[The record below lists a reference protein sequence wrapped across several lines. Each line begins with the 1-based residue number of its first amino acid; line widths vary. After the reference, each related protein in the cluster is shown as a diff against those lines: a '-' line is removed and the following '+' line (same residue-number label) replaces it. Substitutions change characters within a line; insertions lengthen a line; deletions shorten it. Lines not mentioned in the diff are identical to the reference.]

1 MDWLAISG
9 IAICLI
15 GLAGIVHSLIRVMRL
30 RRAALP
36 DPELRDELLRL
47 VPINVG
53 SLLLA
58 VLGLCMLV
66 FGLML

>member
-1 MDWLAISG
+1 MDWLTISG
-9 IAICLI
+9 IAVC
-15 GLAGIVHSLIRVMRL
+15 LAGFAGVILSLIRAMRL
-30 RRAALP
+30 RKASLP
-36 DPELRDELLRL
+36 DPELRSELLRL

-58 VLGLCMLV
+58 VLGLCMMV

>member
-1 MDWLAISG
+1 MGWLATSG
-9 IAICLI
+9 IAICLV

>member
-1 MDWLAISG
+1 MNWLAISG
-9 IAICLI
+9 IAVCLV
-15 GLAGIVHSLIRVMRL
+15 GLAGVILSMIRVMQL
-30 RRAALP
+30 KGAALP
-36 DPELRDELLRL
+36 DPELRSELLRL

-66 FGLML
+66 VGLML

>member
-9 IAICLI
+9 IAICLV
-15 GLAGIVHSLIRVMRL
+15 GLAGVIHSLIRVTRL
-30 RRAALP
+30 RRATLP

-66 FGLML
+66 FGLVL

>member
-9 IAICLI
+9 IAICLV
-15 GLAGIVHSLIRVMRL
+15 GLAGIIHSLVRAMRL
-30 RRAALP
+30 RRATLP
-36 DPELRDELLRL
+36 DPELRGELLRL
-47 VPINVG
+47 VPVNVG

-66 FGLML
+66 LGLML

>member
-1 MDWLAISG
+1 MDWLTVSG
-9 IAICLI
+9 IAVCLA
-15 GLAGIVHSLIRVMRL
+15 GLAGVIHSIIRAMRL
-30 RRAALP
+30 RKAALP
-36 DPELRDELLRL
+36 DQELRSELLRL

-66 FGLML
+66 VGLML

>member
-9 IAICLI
+9 IAVCLV
-15 GLAGIVHSLIRVMRL
+15 GLAGVILSLVRVMRL
-30 RRAALP
+30 KRATLP
-36 DPELRDELLRL
+36 DPELRNELLRL

-66 FGLML
+66 VGLML

>member
-1 MDWLAISG
+1 MNWLAISG
-9 IAICLI
+9 IAACLV
-15 GLAGIVHSLIRVMRL
+15 GLAGVILSMIRVMQL
-30 RRAALP
+30 KGAALP
-36 DPELRDELLRL
+36 DPELRSELLRL

-66 FGLML
+66 VGLML